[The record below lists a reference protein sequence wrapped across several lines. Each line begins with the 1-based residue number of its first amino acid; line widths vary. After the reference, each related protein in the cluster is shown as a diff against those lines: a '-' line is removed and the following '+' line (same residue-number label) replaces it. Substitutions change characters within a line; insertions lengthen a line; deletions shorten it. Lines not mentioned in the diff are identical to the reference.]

1 MREYRGGRDRKERL
15 KVVSLVQMR
24 RAKNGSS
31 RGTGAVTFL
40 KSASTLGG
48 LEGSPSFCAALFT
61 AVNAQ
66 DISIQDEKS
75 DDCAVINWT
84 NQTPDY
90 NSSFYA
96 ARF

>member
-40 KSASTLGG
+40 KSAST